1 VADDGVI
8 DPRDTRTVLAM
19 ALSACHSG
27 PVEGARGYGVFR
39 L

>member
-1 VADDGVI
+1 VI
-8 DPRDTRTVLAM
+8 AM

-27 PVEGARGYGVFR
+27 PVQGARGYGVFR

>member
-1 VADDGVI
+1 VI
-8 DPRDTRTVLAM
+8 AM

>member
-1 VADDGVI
+1 
-8 DPRDTRTVLAM
+8 VLAM

-27 PVEGARGYGVFR
+27 PVHGARGYGVFR

>member
-1 VADDGVI
+1 VV
-8 DPRDTRTVLAM
+8 AM

-27 PVEGARGYGVFR
+27 PVEGAPGFGVFR